1 MVKTSLSNSGGESS
15 IPGCGSGITHTSQ
28 PKKTNKQTKKKKN
41 IKQEQYC
48 HKFNKEFEKKM
59 VHIKK
64 SLKNGN
70 KRHQK
75 QVSSSVS
82 SIK

>member
-1 MVKTSLSNSGGESS
+1 MDFADDPVVKTSPSNSGGESS
-15 IPGCGSGITHTSQ
+15 IPGWGSGIPHASQ
-28 PKKTNKQTKKKKN
+28 PKQN

-48 HKFNKEFEKKM
+48 NKFNKEFEKKM

-64 SLKNGN
+64 SVKTGN

>member
-15 IPGCGSGITHTSQ
+15 IPGWGSGIPHASQ
-28 PKKTNKQTKKKKN
+28 PKKKKQN